1 MATINININSSDT
14 ININVANNNQQ
25 PSAEDK
31 NVLYNRLQADLNKHY
46 ESVGK
51 WPWYEVWIDFDECF
65 DSIYEQIKDMCYQ
78 AQYDTCLGFIV
89 RRAAFYDGDGY
100 IDMLNELVSQH

>member
-1 MATINININSSDT
+1 MATINININPSDT

-46 ESVGK
+46 
-51 WPWYEVWIDFDECF
+51 
-65 DSIYEQIKDMCYQ
+65 
-78 AQYDTCLGFIV
+78 
-89 RRAAFYDGDGY
+89 
-100 IDMLNELVSQH
+100 